1 MILSSSISIQVQLI
15 PISIHSSIC
24 PWCKTKSNT
33 NSLQIAA
40 SDLESYKLLENEEDF
55 SSFQLSIV
63 PNPSNDIFKLS
74 IQSTKEGK
82 GIINIFDIQ
91 GKTIEKL
98 EPDFLKGWNQFTLN
112 SSSWNSGIYT
122 VKIVEPT
129 SGKSIVEKILK
140 VE

>member
-15 PISIHSSIC
+15 RISIHSSIC

-63 PNPSNDIFKLS
+63 PNPSIDIFKLS

-82 GIINIFDIQ
+82 GIISIFDIQ
-91 GKTIEKL
+91 GKIIEKL
-98 EPDFLKGWNQFTLN
+98 EPDFSKGRNQFTLN

-122 VKIVEPT
+122 IKIVEPST
-129 SGKSIVEKILK
+129 GKSIVEKILK